1 MITETVVGIEYQK
14 PKVIL
19 LNQSGIGSA
28 EIAARTCYDSFSNS
42 ENIWVK
48 DFPGLVDDI
57 HDNPPGHQSI
67 LNNINQTKDSE
78 LLDSLAWTYHHH
90 SIMEHASL
98 TYYISGTSR
107 GVLQEHARHRLQ
119 AISVRSTRY
128 TMSDVLYIF
137 IASQR
142 NSDSKSWFIQ
152 KISELDMFVVVG
164 QDQLFEAAQL
174 YEKLLHQQIKLGS
187 QEFLRTCLSKT
198 NLENYNTNKSN
209 SALDIFKSLQQ
220 GKKKRNVGDSFKW
233 VVTDNWKVDLVV
245 TFNLRSL
252 KNYFDLRNSGAAW
265 FQIQWLAEEMKK
277 ATPKKYLKLID
288 KETRNAN
295 KTTKI

>member
-1 MITETVVGIEYQK
+1 MITETIAGIEYQK

-19 LNQSGIGSA
+19 LNETGITSA
-28 EIAARTCYDSFSNS
+28 EIAARTCYDSFANS
-42 ENIWVK
+42 EDEFVR
-48 DFPGLVDDI
+48 DFPTNFEDPNLLLTCEHEMEESGLL
-57 HDNPPGHQSI
+57 HD
-67 LNNINQTKDSE
+67 
-78 LLDSLAWTYHHH
+78 LAWTYNHH
-90 SIMEHASL
+90 SILEHASL

-107 GVLQEHARHRLQ
+107 GVLQEHSRHRLQ

-128 TMSDVLYIF
+128 TMSDILYIF

-142 NSDSKSWFIQ
+142 DSDSKSWFIQ

-187 QEFLRTCLSKT
+187 QEFLRICLSKT
-198 NLENYNTNKSN
+198 NLENYNTSKSS
-209 SALDIFKSLQQ
+209 SALNTLKSLQQ

-252 KNYFDLRNSGAAW
+252 KNYFDLRDSGAAW

-288 KETRNAN
+288 KKFKND
-295 KTTKI
+295 

>member
-1 MITETVVGIEYQK
+1 MITETVAGIEYQK

-28 EIAARTCYDSFSNS
+28 EIAARTCYDSFNNS
-42 ENIWVK
+42 ENAWVK
-48 DFPGLVDDI
+48 DFPSLVDDI
-57 HDNPPGHQSI
+57 HDNPPGHHSI
-67 LNNINQTKDSE
+67 IDSINSTDQSE
-78 LLDSLAWTYHHH
+78 LLHDLAWTYHHH
-90 SIMEHASL
+90 SILEHASL

-107 GVLQEHARHRLQ
+107 GVLQEHSRHRIQ

-128 TMSDVLYIF
+128 TMSDILYIF

-142 NSDSKSWFIQ
+142 DSDSKSWFIQ

-198 NLENYNTNKSN
+198 NLENYNTSKSS
-209 SALDIFKSLQQ
+209 SASDVLKSLQQ

-233 VVTDNWKVDLVV
+233 IVTDNWKVDLVV

-252 KNYFDLRNSGAAW
+252 KNYFDLRDSGAAW

-277 ATPKKYLKLID
+277 TTPKKYLKLID
-288 KETRNAN
+288 KKFKND
-295 KTTKI
+295 